1 MNAISLKGRSVLG
14 LQDFTAGEIERILEV
29 AAQMKKIVLSD
40 NKKRDFLK
48 GKSIVTVFSEA
59 STRTRSSFELAG
71 KYLGADVINITK
83 SGSSMTKGESMRDTL
98 LTVSAMGVD
107 AVIIRD
113 SSEGAAL
120 FASKVMSPKVKVPV
134 VINAGDGAHAH
145 PTQALLEL
153 FTLKEAGKNI
163 KGMKYVI
170 IGDILHSRVARSDI
184 YGFTKLGAEVHL
196 VGPRTLVP
204 KELESMGVIVDDNL
218 EDALRDADAINI
230 LRIQLE
236 RAAGGFIPTT
246 REYARL
252 FGINKK
258 RLELCKKDAAII
270 HPGPMNRGIEIG
282 YDVAYD
288 ESSWIQEEVRNGVAV
303 RMALEYLTLTEMGKF
318 SPLAG
323 LQIQKAQKFMMQ
335 MACLS
340 HQDSLI
346 CMSISV
352 NPDRKPRKIFTQARR
367 QQPQAASRAWQ
378 QWPTQSLSSIMQQS
392 SGMC

>member
-1 MNAISLKGRSVLG
+1 MSAISLQGRSVLA
-14 LQDFTAGEIERILEV
+14 LADFSAEEIERILQV

-48 GKSIVTVFSEA
+48 GKSMVTVFSEA

-134 VINAGDGAHAH
+134 VLNAGDGAHAH
-145 PTQALLEL
+145 PSQALLEL

-184 YGFTKLGAEVHL
+184 VGFTKLGAEVHL

-204 KELESMGVIVDDNL
+204 KELE
-218 EDALRDADAINI
+218 AII
-230 LRIQLE
+230 SEEGLKAQE
-236 RAAGGFIPTT
+236 TVA
-246 REYARL
+246 Y
-252 FGINKK
+252 INKCFREGEIK
-258 RLELCKKDAAII
+258 ETGTEITKILPPIPLFTAQRDSQEKKASVIRRLKAFFDRFFDISL
-270 HPGPMNRGIEIG
+270 
-282 YDVAYD
+282 
-288 ESSWIQEEVRNGVAV
+288 QE
-303 RMALEYLTLTEMGKF
+303 M
-318 SPLAG
+318 
-323 LQIQKAQKFMMQ
+323 
-335 MACLS
+335 
-340 HQDSLI
+340 
-346 CMSISV
+346 
-352 NPDRKPRKIFTQARR
+352 
-367 QQPQAASRAWQ
+367 
-378 QWPTQSLSSIMQQS
+378 
-392 SGMC
+392 